1 MATKNNPAMANG
13 EFGFIEKIKKLFGTT
28 EGLVGI
34 GDDCAVIPMGE
45 SDLLVTTDMLIEGVH
60 FLRSDATPEQVGYK
74 SVAVNL
80 SDIAA
85 MGGRP
90 IGTFLS
96 IALPK
101 DAQGEWAERFMEGF
115 AEISR
120 HYGVPLLGGDTTSS
134 LRDVAVNVAVVGT
147 CPHGKAILR
156 SGARVGDTIFVT
168 GPLGDSGAGLK
179 LLLEKAERT
188 PEEDFLVERHYTPT
202 PRLGEGLAL
211 AATGLVGAMMDISD
225 GIASDLGHILKAS
238 GVGAR
243 VELDALPTSEQLE
256 RVCERKGWSAFE
268 IAASAGEDY
277 ELLLTASEEITQ
289 MVDFPLYPIG
299 KIIDGGAEIEW
310 RKGDERCD
318 FTSVGFTH
326 F

>member
-1 MATKNNPAMANG
+1 MATRNNSAMENG
-13 EFGFIEKIKKLFGTT
+13 EFGFIEKIKTIFGTT
-28 EGLVGI
+28 EDIVGI

-45 SDLLVTTDMLIEGVH
+45 NDLLVTTDMLIEGVH

-101 DAQGEWAERFMEGF
+101 DAQGEWAERFMAGF

-147 CPHGKAILR
+147 CPHGAILR

-179 LLLEKAERT
+179 LLLERAERT
-188 PEEDFLVERHYTPT
+188 PDEDFLVGRHYSPT
-202 PRLGEGLAL
+202 PRLSEGLAL

-225 GIASDLGHILKAS
+225 GIASDLGHILRAS

-243 VELDALPTSEQLE
+243 VALDALLTSEQLE
-256 RVCERKGWSAFE
+256 RVCGRKGWSAFE

-277 ELLLTASEEITQ
+277 ELLLTAPEEITQ

-299 KIIDGGAEIEW
+299 RITEGGAEIEW
-310 RKGDERCD
+310 HKGDERCD

>member
-1 MATKNNPAMANG
+1 MANG
-13 EFGFIEKIKKLFGTT
+13 EFGFIEKIKNLFGTT

-45 SDLLVTTDMLIEGVH
+45 RDIIVTTDMLIEGVH

-85 MGGRP
+85 MGGKP
-90 IGTFLS
+90 IGMFLS
-96 IALPK
+96 VALPK

-134 LRDVAVNVAVVGT
+134 LRDVAVNVAVVGL
-147 CPHGKAILR
+147 CPHNGAILR

-179 LLLEKAERT
+179 VLLAGAERT
-188 PEEDFLVERHYTPT
+188 PDEDFLVERHYTPT
-202 PRLGEGLAL
+202 PRLDEGLAL

-225 GIASDLGHILKAS
+225 GIASDLRHILRAS

-243 VELDALPTSEQLE
+243 VELKSLPVSAQLE
-256 RVCERKGWSAFE
+256 RVCESKGWSRFE
-268 IAASAGEDY
+268 LATSSGEDY
-277 ELLLTASEEITQ
+277 ELLLTAPEEIVQ

-299 KIIDGGAEIEW
+299 KITNGEEIEW
-310 RKGDERCD
+310 YNEGKRNE
-318 FTSVGFTH
+318 FTTKGFTH

>member
-1 MATKNNPAMANG
+1 MANG
-13 EFGFIEKIKKLFGTT
+13 EFGFIEKIKNLFGATV
-28 EGLVGI
+28 EGGVGI

-45 SDLLVTTDMLIEGVH
+45 NDLLVTTDMLIEGVH

-74 SVAVNL
+74 AVAVNL

-90 IGTFLS
+90 VGTFLS

-101 DAQGEWAERFMEGF
+101 DAQGEWAERFMAGF

-120 HYGVPLLGGDTTSS
+120 RYGVPLLGGDTTSS

-147 CPHGKAILR
+147 CPHGGAILR
-156 SGARVGDTIFVT
+156 SGAKVGDTIFVT

-179 LLLEKAERT
+179 VLLEGAERT
-188 PEEDFLVERHYTPT
+188 PDGECLLGRHYAPT
-202 PRLGEGLAL
+202 PRLDEGLAL
-211 AATGLVGAMMDISD
+211 AKSGAVHAMMDISD
-225 GIASDLGHILKAS
+225 GIASDLRHILHAS

-243 VELDALPTSEQLE
+243 VELNVLPTSPQLV
-256 RVCERKGWSAFE
+256 RVCADKGWDALE
-268 IAASAGEDY
+268 LASSSGEDY
-277 ELLLTASEEITQ
+277 ELLLTASEEIVRK
-289 MVDFPLYPIG
+289 VDFPLYPIG
-299 KIIDGGAEIEW
+299 KIIEGAEEIEW
-310 RKGDERCD
+310 YKGGERSE
-318 FTSVGFTH
+318 FTTSGFTH